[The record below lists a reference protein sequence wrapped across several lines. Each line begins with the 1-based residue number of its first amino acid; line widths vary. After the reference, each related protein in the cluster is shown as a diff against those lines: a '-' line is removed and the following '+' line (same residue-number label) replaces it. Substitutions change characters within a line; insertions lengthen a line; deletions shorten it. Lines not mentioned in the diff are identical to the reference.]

1 MWPVRSSRGFV
12 DEGEGIGSVEYLAL
26 DFETTGLDPKVDEV
40 ISIGAIPIV
49 DGRVDLTRLTYAEA
63 VHSRP
68 ANRSGVAIH
77 GLRPVDLAEG
87 QGRETLRARLVD
99 SLDNRQP
106 IAWAAWVEAAFLASL
121 LGGGERKWRSR
132 IIDVID
138 LVAELDR
145 ADGVEGSADETLVAC
160 CARFGIP
167 HARAH
172 HALGD
177 ALMTAQLFLVV
188 TRRLRGPSADIP
200 VETAPA

>member
-1 MWPVRSSRGFV
+1 V

-188 TRRLRGPSADIP
+188 TRRLRGPSANIP

>member
-188 TRRLRGPSADIP
+188 TRRLRGPSANIP

>member
-1 MWPVRSSRGFV
+1 M

-188 TRRLRGPSADIP
+188 TRRLRGPSANIP

>member
-1 MWPVRSSRGFV
+1 V

-26 DFETTGLDPKVDEV
+26 DFETTGLDPKVDEI

-177 ALMTAQLFLVV
+177 ALMTAQLFMVV
-188 TRRLRGPSADIP
+188 TRRLRGPSANIP

>member
-1 MWPVRSSRGFV
+1 V

-26 DFETTGLDPKVDEV
+26 DFETTGLDPKVDEI

>member
-1 MWPVRSSRGFV
+1 MWPARSSRGFV

-26 DFETTGLDPKVDEV
+26 DFETTGLDPKVDEI

>member
-12 DEGEGIGSVEYLAL
+12 DEGEGICSVEYLAL
-26 DFETTGLDPKVDEV
+26 DFETTGLDPKVDEI

>member
-1 MWPVRSSRGFV
+1 V

>member
-1 MWPVRSSRGFV
+1 M
-12 DEGEGIGSVEYLAL
+12 EYLAL
-26 DFETTGLDPKVDEV
+26 DFETTGLDPKVDEI

>member
-1 MWPVRSSRGFV
+1 M

-26 DFETTGLDPKVDEV
+26 DFETTGLDPKVDEI

>member
-1 MWPVRSSRGFV
+1 V

-177 ALMTAQLFLVV
+177 ALMTAQLFMVV
-188 TRRLRGPSADIP
+188 TRRLRGPSANIP